1 MTPPINKDVQTIDY
15 VIHYATIIGTL
26 SLIYIL
32 NYLLKTKNNK
42 ILTTIGSLTLDR
54 YNIIIACYN
63 FIVVGIFSII
73 YYYISNYNK
82 TSQFKFYGKPIQL
95 TMLDC
100 IYISL
105 VTQTTVGYG
114 HITYEGYWVKL
125 LNIIQMIS
133 ILFNITFIH
142 F

>member
-1 MTPPINKDVQTIDY
+1 MQKLKIFRSYFPNK
-15 VIHYATIIGTL
+15 
-26 SLIYIL
+26 
-32 NYLLKTKNNK
+32 
-42 ILTTIGSLTLDR
+42 
-54 YNIIIACYN
+54 
-63 FIVVGIFSII
+63 
-73 YYYISNYNK
+73 K